1 MLKWISQNILE
12 NYAFQRTAKFTEMKG
27 IVMLAKGDQMYN
39 ILKSLL
45 VIGREMKGGTFKQEN
60 AFSTCFFFVR
70 VAANYRHVAC
80 KRNR

>member
-1 MLKWISQNILE
+1 
-12 NYAFQRTAKFTEMKG
+12 
-27 IVMLAKGDQMYN
+27 MLAKVDQMYN
-39 ILKSLL
+39 ILKSPL
-45 VIGREMKGGTFKQEN
+45 VIGRKIKSGTFKQEN